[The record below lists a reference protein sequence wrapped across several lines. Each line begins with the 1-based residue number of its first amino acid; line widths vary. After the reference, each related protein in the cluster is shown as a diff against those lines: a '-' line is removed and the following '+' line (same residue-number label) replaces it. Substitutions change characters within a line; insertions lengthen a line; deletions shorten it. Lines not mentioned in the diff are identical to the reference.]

1 MKRKVQLMSLLA
13 ALALAAGLYVSLF
26 ATTAVEA
33 QDARKPPETV
43 SFTTKLGTVTFNH
56 ANHTTKNYNLAGTGP
71 IACVECHHTEQPA
84 AEVAKRPPLKTAW
97 PADRTTALTAETLK
111 DEKTPAVV
119 GCRNCHAA
127 AGEKPKLLPE
137 TPTLKPEGGAAV
149 TLTNKEAF
157 HRLCA
162 GCHDQA
168 AKARQAAAPTAQKCM
183 ACHKK

>member
-1 MKRKVQLMSLLA
+1 MKRNVQLMSLLA
-13 ALALAAGLYVSLF
+13 GLALSAGLFVSLL
-26 ATTAVEA
+26 ATTPVAA

-56 ANHTTKNYNLAGTGP
+56 SNHVTKNYNLAGNAP
-71 IACVECHHTEQPA
+71 IACDQCHHT
-84 AEVAKRPPLKTAW
+84 LKGA
-97 PADRTTALTAETLK
+97 
-111 DEKTPAVV
+111 KTPDVV

-127 AGEKPKLLPE
+127 AGETPKNLPE
-137 TPTLKPEGGAAV
+137 TPTIKPEGGAAV

-168 AKARQAAAPTAQKCM
+168 AKTRQAAAPTAQKCM
-183 ACHKK
+183 VCHKK

>member
-1 MKRKVQLMSLLA
+1 MKRKVQLMSLVA

-26 ATTAVEA
+26 GTTAVEA

-84 AEVAKRPPLKTAW
+84 AEVAKHPPLKTAW
-97 PADRTTALTAETLK
+97 PDDRTVTLTAETLT
-111 DEKTPAVV
+111 DGKTPAVV

-127 AGEKPKLLPE
+127 AGEKPKVLPE
-137 TPTLKPEGGAAV
+137 TPTIKPEGGAAV

-157 HRLCA
+157 HRQCA